1 MQVNSISNSFVR
13 PMTNRVAQEP
23 APTQNPAPTPEQ
35 QKPEGEQTKS
45 IYFTGDNG
53 KSLRRGAIAVLIP
66 ISLLPAVSAL
76 TGCEKEIVEARAIAE
91 ANANFND
98 TIYFEDSIG
107 GGPAK
112 RDTVYRDI
120 TKYDT
125 VYVDT
130 GSYVHDV
137 DTIIKWKDSYIRPI
151 PLDSLM
157 KNVNNWGIEGSEEAN
172 IDDGETRR
180 NIIHYVGTR
189 EWEYNNQEIGD
200 MDVLNSSKNVL
211 IYNTE
216 IRDYRGNHESYGK
229 TVLRFPPQN
238 IQLEEA
244 PGFILTNPKGLFLE
258 FYSNETG
265 DKEADILDCKLEKRY
280 FVQTQGDTVRVY
292 SQNDEG
298 VFVEDGAAAKGY
310 LAKNSVLFKNLI
322 GRYDTDDH
330 FVDAHVT
337 AVDDETLKALYVR
350 KRDEQEP
357 I

>member
-1 MQVNSISNSFVR
+1 MQVNFMTNSFVR

-23 APTQNPAPTPEQ
+23 TPAPAPEQ
-35 QKPEGEQTKS
+35 QAPSGEQAKS
-45 IYFTGDNG
+45 IYFTGDKN
-53 KSLRRGAIAVLIP
+53 KDLKHKAMIMLVPL
-66 ISLLPAVSAL
+66 SLLTASPML
-76 TGCEKEIVEARAIAE
+76 MTGCDDGDAWAYAE
-91 ANANFND
+91 AKADGKLEVSDSSSAGRD
-98 TIYFEDSIG
+98 TIFID
-107 GGPAK
+107 
-112 RDTVYRDI
+112 R

-137 DTIIKWKDSYIRPI
+137 DTIIKWKDNYQRPI

-157 KNVNNWGIEGSEEAN
+157 KNIHNWGIDGSENGN
-172 IDDGETRR
+172 INDSTSRR

-216 IRDYRGNHESYGK
+216 IRDYLGRHEAYGK
-229 TVLRFPPQN
+229 TVLRFPSN
-238 IQLEEA
+238 GVKLEDSE
-244 PGFILTNPKGLFLE
+244 GRIITNPKGLFLE
-258 FYSNETG
+258 FYNNASD
-265 DKEADILDCKLEKRY
+265 DKNADILDCFLEKRF

-292 SQNDEG
+292 SMNDEG

-310 LAKNSVLFKNLI
+310 IAKNSVLLKNLI

-350 KRDEQEP
+350 KRDEAEGQ
-357 I
+357 